1 MKYVGYILKTKLFYI
16 SIAVYS
22 MLCIAFLLCFQQIG
36 ARTIDAA
43 ATFDKFTSTMIAYDP
58 FCEESDSYAD
68 YSDSVI
74 ISLRNEEGESLNLRA
89 LQFLEK
95 CQYTDYSIVNCK
107 TVCAGKYSVLQ
118 KGEIAIPKSMA
129 SEYSLNIN
137 QHLYVDGQECVIKYL
152 FEDIYQIT
160 AVDFSVKQTVA
171 FLGVDT
177 VDESKVVGYCNFN
190 PSETMHQQIK
200 SLTAVR
206 KELSNRRVTLLVG
219 ESIVLLLTAFLVQIF
234 RQKKEMLSLRRNRRS
249 GEKNVLLDVFLIEI
263 TYTLP
268 TVIIVFAVCR
278 LLAINQLIL
287 FAGIGTMSVAFLI
300 YMLITMAKVRR

>member
-1 MKYVGYILKTKLFYI
+1 MRYVGYILKTKLFYI
-16 SIAVYS
+16 SITIYS
-22 MLCIAFLLCFQQIG
+22 MLCIVFLLCFQQIG

-43 ATFDKFTSTMIAYDP
+43 VTFDKFTATMVAYDS

-68 YSDSVI
+68 YGDSVI
-74 ISLRNEEGESLNLRA
+74 ISLRNEEGESLNLRT

-95 CQYTDYSIVNCK
+95 CQYTDYSVVNGK
-107 TVCAGKYSVLQ
+107 TVCSGKYSVLK
-118 KGEIAIPKSMA
+118 KGEIAIPKSTA
-129 SEYSLNIN
+129 SEYGLNLN
-137 QHLYVDGQECVIKYL
+137 QRLYVDGQECVIKYL
-152 FEDIYQIT
+152 FEDVYQIT

-177 VDESKVVGYCNFN
+177 VDESKLIGYCNFN

-206 KELSNRRVTLLVG
+206 KGLNNRRIFLLVG

-234 RQKKEMLSLRRNRRS
+234 RQEKEILSLKRNRRS
-249 GEKNVLLDVFLIEI
+249 GERNVLLDVLLIEI
-263 TYTLP
+263 VYTLP

-287 FAGIGTMSVAFLI
+287 FDSIVTMSVAFLI
-300 YMLITMAKVRR
+300 YTLITMAKVRR